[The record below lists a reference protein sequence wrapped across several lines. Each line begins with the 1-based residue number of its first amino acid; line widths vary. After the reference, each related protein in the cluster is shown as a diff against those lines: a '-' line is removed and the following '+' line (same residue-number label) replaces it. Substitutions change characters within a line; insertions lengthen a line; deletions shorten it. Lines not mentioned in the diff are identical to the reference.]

1 MNLLKGQNTV
11 NMSLD
16 EVFEFSTAQH
26 IRLRLQK
33 IIFPNDKMAMLDNS
47 FKRKLFYSI
56 KDILIGGRCICN
68 GHARK
73 CKQMSENSVS
83 LYSIVLQ

>member
-1 MNLLKGQNTV
+1 MNLLKGHNNANLT
-11 NMSLD
+11 SAEIL
-16 EVFEFSTAQH
+16 EFSTAQH

-33 IIFPNDKMAMLDNS
+33 IIFPNDKMAMLDTS

-73 CKQMSENSVS
+73 CKQVSEFAVS
-83 LYSIVLQ
+83 F